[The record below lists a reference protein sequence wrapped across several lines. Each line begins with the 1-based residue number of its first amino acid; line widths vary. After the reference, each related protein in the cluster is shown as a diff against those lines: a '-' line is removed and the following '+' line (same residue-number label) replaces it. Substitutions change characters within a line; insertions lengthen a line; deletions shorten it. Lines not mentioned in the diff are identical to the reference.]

1 MKNSTHLVGTLSS
14 YHQGILKNVLS
25 KKLKQ
30 KIIIKENQR
39 GITILK
45 WSNKRDIS
53 LLSMIHITK
62 KREQIIS

>member
-1 MKNSTHLVGTLSS
+1 MGNNTRLVGTLSWN
-14 YHQGILKNVLS
+14 HQGNLKNVLS

-45 WSNKRDIS
+45 WSNKRDMS
-53 LLSMIHITK
+53 QFSMIYITE
-62 KREQIIS
+62 KRDQIIS